1 MNLYSIIVIYNGMR
15 RDWIQKCF
23 SSIEASSV
31 PVKIIAIDNASTDDS
46 VHYIKANFP
55 NVLLIES
62 KENLGFGGANN
73 LGLKK
78 ALDLG
83 GEYFFLLNQDARVE
97 KDTLEKLVTQ
107 AQNNPEY
114 GIISPLHLNGKGD
127 ALDYNFSNYISP
139 SQCKN
144 LYSDF
149 VLNKVENKIYES
161 GFICAA
167 AWLLTKTSLKTVG
180 GFSPTFFHYA
190 EDDNY
195 IHRLKFKKLKIGVY
209 PHTFIFHDREER
221 ANTKFHSAEEQIK
234 REWALRISNPLQE
247 TNIHQYKKQ
256 LKNKLLKNRIFRN
269 TSEVKRIKKE
279 LFLLE
284 NLENLSVE
292 NYKKSISSAEFI
304 FLT

>member
-114 GIISPLHLNGKGD
+114 GIVSPLHLNGKGD
-127 ALDYNFSNYISP
+127 ALDYNFSTSIVPGACANM
-139 SQCKN
+139 
-144 LYSDF
+144 YSDF
-149 VLNKVENKIYES
+149 VMGTIQNKIYMS
-161 GFICAA
+161 NFICAA
-167 AWLLTKTSLKTVG
+167 AWLITKECLRIVG
-180 GFSPTFFHYA
+180 GFNPTFFHYG
-190 EDDNY
+190 EDENY
-195 IHRLKFKKLKIGVY
+195 IQRLQFRKLKIGVY
-209 PHTFIFHDREER
+209 PLTRIFHDRESR
-221 ANTKFHSAEEQIK
+221 
-234 REWALRISNPLQE
+234 
-247 TNIHQYKKQ
+247 TNNNFGVGYKKNLQ
-256 LKNKLLKNRIFRN
+256 LKFSSPMNKDNIDQLIKQLKFKILKNKLLGLSKYNLPLKEKI
-269 TSEVKRIKKE
+269 VYLDLHKKE
-279 LFLLE
+279 IID
-284 NLENLSVE
+284 NLNI
-292 NYKKSISSAEFI
+292 SISHQEYP
-304 FLT
+304 FL

>member
-114 GIISPLHLNGKGD
+114 GIVSPLHLNGKGD

-149 VLNKVENKIYES
+149 VLNKVENKLYES

-167 AWLLTKTSLKTVG
+167 AWLLTKECLRIVG
-180 GFSPTFFHYA
+180 GFSPTFFHYG

-195 IHRLKFKKLKIGVY
+195 INRLFYKGLKIGIY
-209 PHTFIFHDREER
+209 PLVKIYHDRENR
-221 ANTKFHSAEEQIK
+221 MQPRVGNF
-234 REWALRISNPLQE
+234 LQRSLLLKYSSPQNNM
-247 TNIHQYKKQ
+247 NIHVRIKQ
-256 LKNKLLKNRIFRN
+256 LKIRILKNKLLGKNYV
-269 TSEVKRIKKE
+269 SMKDEL
-279 LFLLE
+279 LFLTTNYVLISE
-284 NLENLSVE
+284 NLKLSLSNH
-292 NYKKSISSAEFI
+292 NYI
-304 FLT
+304 FLK